1 MSGVQLLKFRE
12 NRQCFI
18 NTTSTD
24 PLKVDHY
31 AIHTYQCL
39 LAIALLTFGMLVYI
53 NYRVI
58 KIVRTKDMPLVLML
72 AASKFSLLSFAIF
85 FGFQASIQ

>member
-1 MSGVQLLKFRE
+1 MSGVQLLKIRE
-12 NRQCFI
+12 NRHCYI

-24 PLKVDHY
+24 PIVVDHY

-39 LAIALLTFGMLVYI
+39 LVITLVTFGMLVYI

-72 AASKFSLLSFAIF
+72 AASKLSLLSFAIF
-85 FGFQASIQ
+85 YGFQASIN